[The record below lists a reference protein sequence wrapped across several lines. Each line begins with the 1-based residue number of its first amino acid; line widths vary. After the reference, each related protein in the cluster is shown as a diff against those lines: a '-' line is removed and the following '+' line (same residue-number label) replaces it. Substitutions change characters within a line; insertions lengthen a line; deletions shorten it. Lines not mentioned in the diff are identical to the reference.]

1 MKKVPYLIAFA
12 LGLFLAG
19 CTRHYVPSI
28 RTVDPALVPDL
39 KGAQAVCVVNIST
52 ATRETI
58 LGTNDMGTK
67 AYMGDLSKWTD
78 TAVALLK
85 LELKKRG
92 FIIRECKEDAKAI
105 KLAIRLAQIAVP
117 MGTYCFV
124 ELHLETGDGYSRNYI
139 ANNSSFSYR
148 KALDEVVTR
157 SIIAVLN
164 DKKIIEYLQ
173 AADASK
179 ETP

>member
-1 MKKVPYLIAFA
+1 MKKIPYLIAFA
-12 LGLFLAG
+12 LGILLAG

-28 RTVDPALVPDL
+28 HTVNPALVPNL
-39 KGAQAVCVVNIST
+39 KGDQAVCVINIST
-52 ATRETI
+52 ATGETI
-58 LGTNDMGTK
+58 LGTNDLGTK

-85 LELKKRG
+85 LELEKRG
-92 FIIRECKEDAKAI
+92 FIIRERKEDSKVI

-139 ANNSSFSYR
+139 ANSSSFSYR
-148 KALDEVVTR
+148 KALDEVVT
-157 SIIAVLN
+157 SVIISVLN

-173 AADASK
+173 AATGK
-179 ETP
+179 ETS